1 MDQGGRGKYA
11 QNELYKIL
19 KEQVKM
25 REKKLQTK
33 NKVEGDQGSSW
44 VIEESSPY
52 PFSHFLLL
60 VRHDLYIKQLLTNF
74 LYEFPRYSF
83 IAPHSIW
90 GETV

>member
-1 MDQGGRGKYA
+1 MLKM
-11 QNELYKIL
+11 NCTKIL

-52 PFSHFLLL
+52 PFSHFC
-60 VRHDLYIKQLLTNF
+60 
-74 LYEFPRYSF
+74 YSLGMICISSSF
-83 IAPHSIW
+83 
-90 GETV
+90 